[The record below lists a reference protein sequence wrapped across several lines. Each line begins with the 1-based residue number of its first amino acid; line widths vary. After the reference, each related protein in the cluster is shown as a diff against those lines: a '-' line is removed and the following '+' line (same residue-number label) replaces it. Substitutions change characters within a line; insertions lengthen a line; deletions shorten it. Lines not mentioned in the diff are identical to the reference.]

1 MCWFL
6 QSRPSVLVCRN
17 NISIHQMCWFLLS
30 TIAAVRFVSHFNT
43 SNVLVSLRPAS
54 FAAARRR
61 ISIHQMCWFLFINL
75 LNTVKIVPISIHQM
89 CWFLNHTVGIDTIY
103 VEFQYIKCVG
113 FSRRTNHLY
122 KFDA

>member
-43 SNVLVSLRPAS
+43 SNVLVSQSVEQAVDLV
-54 FAAARRR
+54 RRNFNTSNVLVSQSYSGYR
-61 ISIHQMCWFLFINL
+61 YNL
-75 LNTVKIVPISIHQM
+75 
-89 CWFLNHTVGIDTIY
+89 C
-103 VEFQYIKCVG
+103 
-113 FSRRTNHLY
+113 
-122 KFDA
+122 